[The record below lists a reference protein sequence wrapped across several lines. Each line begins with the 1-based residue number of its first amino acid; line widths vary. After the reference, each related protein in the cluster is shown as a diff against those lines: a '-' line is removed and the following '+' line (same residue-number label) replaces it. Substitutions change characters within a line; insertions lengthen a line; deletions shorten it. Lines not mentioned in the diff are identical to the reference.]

1 MSQKS
6 AVEPEGSHFYPLC
19 KAVSE
24 LHKKIPVPE
33 PLSAFCCALS
43 EGPRDDEVCCA
54 LSEGP
59 RDDEVFGALSEGP
72 RDDEVKELSEPQPTE
87 VKVSVDVY
95 KYRGSRKERAFIPGV
110 PTAPKPSLEFLSL
123 HMDTATG
130 SSIKEEQEHKGTQIL
145 PKRRKFHYQP
155 LRLKQTVPN
164 PEKIRKKELKKK
176 RR

>member
-24 LHKKIPVPE
+24 LYEKIPVPE

-43 EGPRDDEVCCA
+43 EGPRDDEA
-54 LSEGP
+54 REPS
-59 RDDEVFGALSEGP
+59 
-72 RDDEVKELSEPQPTE
+72 KPQPTE

-110 PTAPKPSLEFLSL
+110 PTAPKPSVDFLPL
-123 HMDTATG
+123 NMDAAPS
-130 SSIKEEQEHKGTQIL
+130 SSIKEEQEDKFTQIL
-145 PKRRKFHYQP
+145 PKQQKFRYQP

-164 PEKIRKKELKKK
+164 PAKIRKRELKKK

>member
-1 MSQKS
+1 LSQKS

-24 LHKKIPVPE
+24 LYEKIPVPE

-43 EGPRDDEVCCA
+43 EGPRDDEA
-54 LSEGP
+54 REPS
-59 RDDEVFGALSEGP
+59 
-72 RDDEVKELSEPQPTE
+72 KPQPTE

-110 PTAPKPSLEFLSL
+110 PTAPKPSVDFLPL
-123 HMDTATG
+123 NMDAAPS
-130 SSIKEEQEHKGTQIL
+130 SSIKEEQEDKFTQIL
-145 PKRRKFHYQP
+145 PKQQKFRYQP

-164 PEKIRKKELKKK
+164 PAKIRKRELKKK

>member
-1 MSQKS
+1 MYFKTLMVNILSQKS

-24 LHKKIPVPE
+24 LYEKIPVPE

-43 EGPRDDEVCCA
+43 EDPRENEA
-54 LSEGP
+54 
-59 RDDEVFGALSEGP
+59 
-72 RDDEVKELSEPQPTE
+72 KEPSDPQPTE

-95 KYRGSRKERAFIPGV
+95 KYRDSRKERAFVPGV
-110 PTAPKPSLEFLSL
+110 PAAPKPSLDFLSL
-123 HMDTATG
+123 RMDAAT
-130 SSIKEEQEHKGTQIL
+130 SSRIEDLVREEREDKGPQIL
-145 PKRRKFHYQP
+145 PKQRKFHYQP

-164 PEKIRKKELKKK
+164 PGKIRKKELKKK

>member
-6 AVEPEGSHFYPLC
+6 AVEPEDSHFYSLC

-24 LHKKIPVPE
+24 LYEKIPVPE

-43 EGPRDDEVCCA
+43 EGPRDDEA
-54 LSEGP
+54 
-59 RDDEVFGALSEGP
+59 
-72 RDDEVKELSEPQPTE
+72 KEPSKPQPTE

-95 KYRGSRKERAFIPGV
+95 KYRGSRKERAFVPGV
-110 PTAPKPSLEFLSL
+110 PTAPKPSLDFLSL
-123 HMDTATG
+123 DMDAATD
-130 SSIKEEQEHKGTQIL
+130 SSIKKLVQEEQEDKFTQIL
-145 PKRRKFHYQP
+145 PKQRKFHYQP

-164 PEKIRKKELKKK
+164 PEKIRKKELKKN

>member
-24 LHKKIPVPE
+24 LYEKIPVPE

-43 EGPRDDEVCCA
+43 EGPRDDEA
-54 LSEGP
+54 REPS
-59 RDDEVFGALSEGP
+59 
-72 RDDEVKELSEPQPTE
+72 KPQPTE

-110 PTAPKPSLEFLSL
+110 PTAPKPSEDFLPL
-123 HMDTATG
+123 NMDAAPS
-130 SSIKEEQEHKGTQIL
+130 SSIKEEQEDKFTQIL
-145 PKRRKFHYQP
+145 PKQQKFRYQP

-164 PEKIRKKELKKK
+164 PAKIRKRELKKK

>member
-1 MSQKS
+1 MVQLYFKGLTVNILSQKS

-24 LHKKIPVPE
+24 LYETIPVPE

-43 EGPRDDEVCCA
+43 EGPRDDEA
-54 LSEGP
+54 
-59 RDDEVFGALSEGP
+59 
-72 RDDEVKELSEPQPTE
+72 KEPSEPQPTE

-95 KYRGSRKERAFIPGV
+95 KYRGSRKERAFVPGL
-110 PTAPKPSLEFLSL
+110 PTAPQPSLDFLSL
-123 HMDTATG
+123 HMDAAAS
-130 SSIKEEQEHKGTQIL
+130 SSIKEELEHKDTQIL
-145 PKRRKFHYQP
+145 PKQRKFQYQP